1 MRGISDNIV
10 LNEKM
15 NPDYWRF
22 QYEKLR
28 KNVLE
33 DSYKHIS
40 FRGFFY
46 KKFKRE
52 DIEKM
57 CKHIYSYE
65 YSIRALSR
73 YLYIISHHYKRLIN
87 YFSQILT

>member
-46 KKFKRE
+46 KKFKNF
-52 DIEKM
+52 
-57 CKHIYSYE
+57 IYVIDKIKKE
-65 YSIRALSR
+65 C
-73 YLYIISHHYKRLIN
+73 
-87 YFSQILT
+87 